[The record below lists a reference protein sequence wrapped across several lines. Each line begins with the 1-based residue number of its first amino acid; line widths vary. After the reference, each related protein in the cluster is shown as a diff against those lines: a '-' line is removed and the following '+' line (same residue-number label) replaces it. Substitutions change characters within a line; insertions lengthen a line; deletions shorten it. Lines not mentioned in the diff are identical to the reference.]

1 MTDTDLDP
9 HDDTA
14 PGPDKEPKSAKA
26 WLETIA
32 LAEKAFETYQDKCDN
47 IDKLYA
53 DLEKLSNVARDRQF
67 QIFWANIQTL
77 APSIYS
83 RPPVPVVVPR
93 FKDRKP
99 LPRAASE
106 LLERNVI
113 VSFDS
118 EDIDGVLKL
127 VRDDLAILARGA
139 VWIRYEAEDGVERA
153 CVEHVDR
160 KDFLHDQA
168 RKWKEVDWV
177 AKRSFLTKDAMRKR
191 FRKTSGDEYLKAAY
205 EDRKEEKGDADD
217 GKLKAAVWEIW
228 SKSQKRVVW
237 VSEGCEK
244 LLDDDKPHL
253 TLEGFFPCP
262 RPAYATLQRRTLTP
276 VPDVLLYKDQ
286 LEEINDLTARI
297 HALADAVKVR
307 GFYPAGAGEIGDAI
321 EAAMKATSDN
331 QVMVGISNWAMLG
344 GGAAKDMIVWLPL
357 EMIVE
362 TIKNLV
368 EMRRQL
374 IQDVYEVSGISDIL
388 RGQTDP
394 NETLG
399 AQELKAQTGSTRIK
413 DKQQEMVRL
422 ARDITRIV
430 AEIMAENFSPD
441 HLVEASQ
448 LDIPTKADIA
458 GQVKALEAQ
467 IMQIVQQVQQA
478 KANPEMMAQAQ
489 ANPEQAQQMMQ
500 HAQQQAEGLQ
510 GQIDKLNDQPTVEK
524 VVAFLR
530 DQRLRPFVLDIETD
544 STIAPDE
551 NAQKQRATEFIT
563 AVGGFM
569 NQALPLAMQV
579 PQSAPLAAESLK
591 FVASQFRAG
600 RMLEQTIEEFA
611 DQMKAMAGQPKPP
624 DPEQVK
630 AEAEAKAR
638 QEEAAAK
645 AQERQQAAAEKAQ
658 EQQRKAQEA
667 EAAQERENVRLSAD
681 LEVKRRDDER
691 KVIEHNIKVE
701 NERRADERA
710 AQIHAQQ
717 MEKGLLD
724 LEAARVKIEQT
735 QVQTANS
742 IATTDAGIQATHEKT
757 AAGIAAQE
765 AKADAKEPA

>member
-1 MTDTDLDP
+1 MTDADHAP
-9 HDDTA
+9 HDNA
-14 PGPDKEPKSAKA
+14 EPGPDKEPKSAKA

-47 IDKLYA
+47 IDKLFA
-53 DLEKLSNVARDRQF
+53 DLDKLSNVARDRQF
-67 QIFWANIQTL
+67 QIFWANVQTL

-99 LPRAASE
+99 LPRTASE
-106 LLERNVI
+106 LLERNV
-113 VSFDS
+113 VVMFDA
-118 EDIDGVLKL
+118 EDIDGTLKL
-127 VRDDLAILARGA
+127 IRDDLAILSRGA
-139 VWIRYEAEDGVERA
+139 AWVRYDTEDGERA
-153 CVEHVDR
+153 CIEHVDR
-160 KDFLHDQA
+160 KDFLHEPA

-177 AKRSFLTKDAMRKR
+177 AKRSFLTKERMRKR
-191 FRKTSGDEYLKAAY
+191 FEKHSGDEYLKAAY
-205 EDRKEEKGDADD
+205 EQRKEENGDADD

-228 SKSQKRVVW
+228 CRSQKRVLW
-237 VSEGCEK
+237 VSEGCEN
-244 LLDDDKPHL
+244 LLDDGEPHL

-262 RPAYATLQRRTLTP
+262 RPAYATLQRRSLVP
-276 VPDVLLYKDQ
+276 VPDVLMYKDQ
-286 LEEINDLTARI
+286 IEEINDLTARI

-331 QVMVGISNWAMLG
+331 QVMIGVSNWAMLG

-357 EMIVE
+357 DMITD

-368 EMRRQL
+368 ELRRQL
-374 IQDVYEVSGISDIL
+374 MQDVYEISGISDIL

-430 AEIMAENFSPD
+430 AEIMAENFSSK

-448 LDIPTKADIA
+448 LEVPTNADIA
-458 GQVKALEAQ
+458 GQVKPLEAQ
-467 IMQIVQQVQQA
+467 IMQIVQQVERA
-478 KANPEMMAQAQ
+478 KSDPQMMQQAQ

-500 HAQQQAEGLQ
+500 QAQQQAEGLQ
-510 GQIDKLNDQPTVEK
+510 GQIDKLKEQPTVES
-524 VVAFLR
+524 VMQFLR
-530 DQRLRPFVLDIETD
+530 DQRVRPFVLDIETD

-569 NQALPLAMQV
+569 NQVLPLAQQV
-579 PQSAPLAAESLK
+579 PQAAPLAAESLK

-691 KVIEHNIKVE
+691 KVIEHNIKVD

-757 AAGIAAQE
+757 EAGIAAQE

>member
-1 MTDTDLDP
+1 
-9 HDDTA
+9 
-14 PGPDKEPKSAKA
+14 
-26 WLETIA
+26 
-32 LAEKAFETYQDKCDN
+32 
-47 IDKLYA
+47 
-53 DLEKLSNVARDRQF
+53 
-67 QIFWANIQTL
+67 
-77 APSIYS
+77 
-83 RPPVPVVVPR
+83 
-93 FKDRKP
+93 
-99 LPRAASE
+99 
-106 LLERNVI
+106 
-113 VSFDS
+113 
-118 EDIDGVLKL
+118 
-127 VRDDLAILARGA
+127 
-139 VWIRYEAEDGVERA
+139 
-153 CVEHVDR
+153 
-160 KDFLHDQA
+160 
-168 RKWKEVDWV
+168 
-177 AKRSFLTKDAMRKR
+177 MRKR
-191 FRKTSGDEYLKAAY
+191 FEKHSGDEYLKAAY
-205 EDRKEEKGDADD
+205 EQRKEENGDADD

-228 SKSQKRVVW
+228 CRSQKRVLW
-237 VSEGCEK
+237 VSEGCEN
-244 LLDDDKPHL
+244 LLDDGEPHL

-262 RPAYATLQRRTLTP
+262 RPAYATLQRRSLVP
-276 VPDVLLYKDQ
+276 VPDVLMYKDQ
-286 LEEINDLTARI
+286 IEEINDLTARI

-331 QVMVGISNWAMLG
+331 QVMIGVSNWAMLG

-357 EMIVE
+357 DMITD

-368 EMRRQL
+368 ELRRQL
-374 IQDVYEVSGISDIL
+374 MQDVYEISGISDIL

-430 AEIMAENFSPD
+430 AEIMAENFSPK
-441 HLVEASQ
+441 HLIEASQ
-448 LDIPTKADIA
+448 LELPTNADIA
-458 GQVKALEAQ
+458 GQVKPLEEQ
-467 IMQIVQQVQQA
+467 IMQIVQQVERA
-478 KANPEMMAQAQ
+478 KSDPQMMQQAQ

-500 HAQQQAEGLQ
+500 QAQQQAEGLQ
-510 GQIDKLNDQPTVEK
+510 GQIDKLKEQPTVES
-524 VVAFLR
+524 VMQFLR

-569 NQALPLAMQV
+569 NQVLPLAQQV
-579 PQSAPLAAESLK
+579 PQAAPLAAESLK

-691 KVIEHNIKVE
+691 KVIEHNIKVD

-757 AAGIAAQE
+757 EAGIAAQE